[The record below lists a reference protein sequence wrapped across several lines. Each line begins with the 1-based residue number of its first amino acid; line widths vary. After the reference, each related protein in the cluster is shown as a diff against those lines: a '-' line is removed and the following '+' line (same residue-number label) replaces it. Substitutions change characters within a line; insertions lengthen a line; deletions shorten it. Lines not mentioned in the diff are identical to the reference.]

1 MNSGC
6 WLIVWFC
13 CCIFLSSCCTD
24 ESKIEV
30 YNNKT
35 ILPLEGTL
43 REQTNTADALDCG
56 EKCCDT
62 ICDIALFSKDA
73 ETNCFLYFCEGLCQ
87 ENTINGTTM
96 LVKKSAGFEHVK
108 DPEQVEHV
116 KDPEQVEMEEET
128 HFSSSTIMS
137 KGVVVSMLG
146 VGMVCLCIVVGM
158 FVMRW
163 LEWSPRRKYNRIDFL
178 MNDMDD

>member
-96 LVKKSAGFEHVK
+96 LVKKSAGFGK
-108 DPEQVEHV
+108 FRSLSFYTLIYYFFQLFN
-116 KDPEQVEMEEET
+116 T
-128 HFSSSTIMS
+128 TLSRF
-137 KGVVVSMLG
+137 
-146 VGMVCLCIVVGM
+146 
-158 FVMRW
+158 
-163 LEWSPRRKYNRIDFL
+163 
-178 MNDMDD
+178 